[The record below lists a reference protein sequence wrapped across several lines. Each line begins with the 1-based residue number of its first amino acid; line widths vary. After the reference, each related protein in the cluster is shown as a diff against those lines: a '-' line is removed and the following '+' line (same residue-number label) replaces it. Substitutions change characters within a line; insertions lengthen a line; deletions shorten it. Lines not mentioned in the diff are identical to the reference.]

1 MRREPL
7 LWACSLWIQYRF
19 HTVLAYSLNSF
30 LVLFCAIAIIKLVP
44 HCKKLQPFPHSNQLG
59 IVCFVSHNLICM
71 IFVHDFSKPSLINP
85 CELVSGH
92 SIHHGGTVRDEGFL
106 ACTLCQKFHF
116 ATLFTI
122 TELQHHQF
130 EPSARKHTCLNVLP
144 EVSFC
149 NSLDNHIT
157 TASSIWAICQKA
169 CFLECSAR
177 SFILQFSW
185 QSHNYSIINLM
196 HLPESM
202 LSWMFCQK
210 FHFAIRVTITELH
223 HHQFEPSARKHTCL
237 YVLPEVPFALLSK
250 ITKLKQQF
258 EKHLTKSI
266 TATTTTRHMH
276 RYSRRT
282 S

>member
-1 MRREPL
+1 MCREPL
-7 LWACSLWIQYRF
+7 LLMNSVPLP
-19 HTVLAYSLNSF
+19 YSVGLFLNSF
-30 LVLFCAIAIIKLVP
+30 LVLFCAIIKLVP

-92 SIHHGGTVRDEGFL
+92 SIHHGDKFRDEGFL
-106 ACTLCQKFHF
+106 TCT
-116 ATLFTI
+116 
-122 TELQHHQF
+122 
-130 EPSARKHTCLNVLP
+130 P
-144 EVSFC
+144 
-149 NSLDNHIT
+149 
-157 TASSIWAICQKA
+157 
-169 CFLECSAR
+169 
-177 SFILQFSW
+177 
-185 QSHNYSIINLM
+185 
-196 HLPESM
+196 
-202 LSWMFCQK
+202 CQK
-210 FHFAIRVTITELH
+210 FHFAILLTITELH

-237 YVLPEVPFALLSK
+237 YVLLEVPFALLSK

-266 TATTTTRHMH
+266 TATTTTTTRLMH